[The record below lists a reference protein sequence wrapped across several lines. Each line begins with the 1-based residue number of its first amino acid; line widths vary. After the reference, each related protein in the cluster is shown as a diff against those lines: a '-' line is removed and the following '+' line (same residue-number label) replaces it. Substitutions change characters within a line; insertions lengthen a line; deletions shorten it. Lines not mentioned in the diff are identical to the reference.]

1 MTFSKALTI
10 FFVLLTMFI
19 DVTQA
24 REQPDL
30 NGTFWQKMSQSQR
43 DLFVIGILEG
53 INYGHWDV
61 RLALVKEA
69 EDHPP
74 KGVESKLME
83 SWATDFSAK
92 DYLNNK
98 ATNVTAAQVVSGIT
112 KMYAD
117 YRNQQISIVSLVDVV
132 AESIKGVSNEETE
145 KRLLDMRKEVGKS
158 NTQ

>member
-10 FFVLLTMFI
+10 FFVVLTMLI
-19 DVTQA
+19 GVTHA
-24 REQPDL
+24 REQPEL
-30 NGTFWQKMSQSQR
+30 KGTFWQKMSQSQR

-53 INYGHWDV
+53 INYGRWDV
-61 RLALVKEA
+61 RLTLVKEA
-69 EDHPP
+69 ENHPP
-74 KGVESKLME
+74 KGVESKLMK

-92 DYLNNK
+92 DYLNHK

-117 YRNQQISIVSLVDVV
+117 YRNQQIPIVSLVDVV
-132 AESIKGVSNEETE
+132 AESIKGASNEETE
-145 KRLLDMRKEVGKS
+145 KRLLDMRKEVAKD

>member
-1 MTFSKALTI
+1 
-10 FFVLLTMFI
+10 MFI

-43 DLFVIGILEG
+43 DLFVFGILEG

-61 RLALVKEA
+61 RLAQVKEA
-69 EDHPP
+69 EDHSP

-112 KMYAD
+112 KMDAD
-117 YRNQQISIVSLVDVV
+117 YRNHQIPFVSLVDVV
-132 AESIKGVSNEETE
+132 AESIIGASNEETE
-145 KRLLDMRKEVGKS
+145 KRLLDMRKEVAKS